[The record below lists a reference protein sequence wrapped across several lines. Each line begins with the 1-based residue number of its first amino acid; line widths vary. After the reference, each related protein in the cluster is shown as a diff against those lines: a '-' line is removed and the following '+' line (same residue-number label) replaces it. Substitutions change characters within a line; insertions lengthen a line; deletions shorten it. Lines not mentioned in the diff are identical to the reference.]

1 MKHSKKLASLLLA
14 LVMALSLAVTAFA
27 DESTTYS
34 ITINNSTAGHTYEA
48 YQIFTGDL
56 ATNEAG
62 NKVLSNIVWGS
73 GVSEAGQTALGD
85 AAAKTETLKTEAD
98 AKAFAKAVA
107 PYLTTAA
114 GSANTVTDGKYVI
127 SGLAA
132 GYYLVKDQDGSLI
145 GDNDSYTEYIIQ
157 VVGNVTATPKSDVPE
172 VQKKVKDIND
182 STDTTKTDWQ
192 DSADYDIGDSIPFQL
207 KATLADN
214 VSSYTTY
221 KVVFHDTLS
230 KGLTYN
236 KDAKV
241 YIDGT
246 ETNGFTVT
254 ATVNADGTTTLTVSC
269 DDVKALGAGN
279 SSVITVEYTVK
290 LNENAVLGSA
300 GNPNEVY
307 LEYSNN
313 PNKSENGNNETGE
326 TPKDVVIVFTYKTII
341 NKVDSENAPLTGA
354 AFKLEKLIKGKDG
367 AAGTW
372 TTVKEFTVDETTT
385 SFTFSGL
392 DDGQYK
398 LTETKTPAGYNTI
411 DPIYFVIEATHDVT
425 ADAPTLKTLN
435 AYLTD
440 ANGNKRIGITFA
452 ELPDSLGMHLSMSVR
467 TAVNY
472 ARLVW
477 SSMGMLVSGQ
487 VGVDQLAGPVGM
499 AEVMADTAKYSMISF
514 FQLVAFISI
523 NLGVMNLLPLPA
535 LDGGRLVFLI
545 IEGIRRKP
553 VPPRYEGYVHAA
565 GLMLLLML
573 MVYVTGQDVLR
584 IFMRSN

>member
-1 MKHSKKLASLLLA
+1 MKHIKKLASLLLV
-14 LVMALSLAVTAFA
+14 LVMVFALATTAFA
-27 DESTTYS
+27 EETTYS

-56 ATNEAG
+56 SGTT
-62 NKVLSNIVWGS
+62 LSNIVWGS

-85 AAAKTETLKTEAD
+85 AAAKAETLKTEAD

-132 GYYLVKDQDGSLI
+132 GYYLVKDQDGSLT

-192 DSADYDIGDSIPFQL
+192 DSADYDVGDSIPFQL

-236 KDAKV
+236 NDAKV

-279 SSVITVEYTVK
+279 SSVITVEYTAK

-313 PNKSENGNNETGE
+313 PNKSEEGNNETGE

-341 NKVDSENAPLTGA
+341 NKVDSENKPLTGA

-411 DPIYFVIEATHDVT
+411 DPIYFVIEATHDET

-440 ANGNKRIGITFA
+440 ANGNKQTEMKDGESVNIDLGTVDLTAGSITTTVVNKSGS
-452 ELPDSLGMHLSMSVR
+452 ELPSTGGIGTTIFYVLGGVLVLAAVVLLVTKKRMS
-467 TAVNY
+467 
-472 ARLVW
+472 
-477 SSMGMLVSGQ
+477 G
-487 VGVDQLAGPVGM
+487 
-499 AEVMADTAKYSMISF
+499 AEK
-514 FQLVAFISI
+514 
-523 NLGVMNLLPLPA
+523 
-535 LDGGRLVFLI
+535 
-545 IEGIRRKP
+545 
-553 VPPRYEGYVHAA
+553 
-565 GLMLLLML
+565 
-573 MVYVTGQDVLR
+573 
-584 IFMRSN
+584 

>member
-1 MKHSKKLASLLLA
+1 MKHIKKLASLLLV
-14 LVMALSLAVTAFA
+14 LVMVFALATTAFA
-27 DESTTYS
+27 EETTYS
-34 ITINNSTAGHTYEA
+34 ITINNSAKDHTYEA

-56 ATNEAG
+56 SGTT
-62 NKVLSNIVWGS
+62 LSNIVWGS

-85 AAAKTETLKTEAD
+85 AAAKAETLKTEAD

-132 GYYLVKDQDGSLI
+132 GYYLVKDQDGSLT

-236 KDAKV
+236 NDAKV

-246 ETNGFTVT
+246 ETNGFAVT
-254 ATVNADGTTTLTVSC
+254 ATVNADGTTLTVSC
-269 DDVKALGAGN
+269 DDVKALNAV
-279 SSVITVEYTVK
+279 SSSAITVEYTAK

-313 PNKSENGNNETGE
+313 PNKSEKGNNETGE

-341 NKVDSENAPLTGA
+341 NKVDSENKPLTGA

-367 AAGTW
+367 AADTW

-411 DPIYFVIEATHDVT
+411 DPIYFVIEATHDET

-440 ANGNKRIGITFA
+440 ANGNKQTEMKDGESVNIDLGTVDLTAGSITTTVVNKSGS
-452 ELPDSLGMHLSMSVR
+452 ELPSTGGIGTTIFYVLGGVLVLAAVVLLVTNKRMS
-467 TAVNY
+467 
-472 ARLVW
+472 
-477 SSMGMLVSGQ
+477 G
-487 VGVDQLAGPVGM
+487 
-499 AEVMADTAKYSMISF
+499 AEK
-514 FQLVAFISI
+514 
-523 NLGVMNLLPLPA
+523 
-535 LDGGRLVFLI
+535 
-545 IEGIRRKP
+545 
-553 VPPRYEGYVHAA
+553 
-565 GLMLLLML
+565 
-573 MVYVTGQDVLR
+573 
-584 IFMRSN
+584 

>member
-1 MKHSKKLASLLLA
+1 MRHIKKLASLLLV
-14 LVMALSLAVTAFA
+14 LVMVFALATTAFA
-27 DESTTYS
+27 EETAYS
-34 ITINNSTAGHTYEA
+34 ITINNSAKDHTYEA

-56 ATNEAG
+56 SGTT
-62 NKVLSNIVWGS
+62 LSNIVWGS

-85 AAAKTETLKTEAD
+85 AAAKAETLKTEAD

-132 GYYLVKDQDGSLI
+132 GYYLVKDQDGSLT
-145 GDNDSYTEYIIQ
+145 GDADAYTEYIIK
-157 VVGNVTATPKSDVPE
+157 VVSDTTATPKSSVPTVE
-172 VQKKVKDIND
+172 KKVKDTND
-182 STDTTKTDWQ
+182 STGVTSDWQ

-236 KDAKV
+236 NDAKV
-241 YIDGT
+241 YIGGT

-279 SSVITVEYTVK
+279 SSVITVEYTAK

-341 NKVDSENAPLTGA
+341 NKVDSENKPLTGA

-411 DPIYFVIEATHDVT
+411 DPIYFVIEATHDET

-440 ANGNKRIGITFA
+440 ANGNKQTEMKDGESVNIDLGTVDLTAGSITTTVVNKSGAQLPETGGIGTTIFYV
-452 ELPDSLGMHLSMSVR
+452 LGGVLVLA
-467 TAVNY
+467 AVVL
-472 ARLVW
+472 LVTKKR
-477 SSMGMLVSGQ
+477 MGN
-487 VGVDQLAGPVGM
+487 
-499 AEVMADTAKYSMISF
+499 T
-514 FQLVAFISI
+514 
-523 NLGVMNLLPLPA
+523 
-535 LDGGRLVFLI
+535 
-545 IEGIRRKP
+545 
-553 VPPRYEGYVHAA
+553 
-565 GLMLLLML
+565 
-573 MVYVTGQDVLR
+573 
-584 IFMRSN
+584 

>member
-1 MKHSKKLASLLLA
+1 MKHIKKLASLLLA

-27 DESTTYS
+27 DEPTTYS
-34 ITINNSTAGHTYEA
+34 ITINNRTEGHTYEA

-85 AAAKTETLKTEAD
+85 AAAKAETLKTEAD

-132 GYYLVKDQDGSLI
+132 GYYLVKDQDGSLT
-145 GDNDSYTEYIIQ
+145 GDADAYTEYIIK
-157 VVGNVTATPKSDVPE
+157 VVSDTTATPKSSVPTVE
-172 VQKKVKDIND
+172 KKVKDTND
-182 STDTTKTDWQ
+182 STGVTSDWQ
-192 DSADYDIGDSIPFQL
+192 DSADYDIDDSIPFQL

-214 VSSYTTY
+214 VSSFTTY

-236 KDAKV
+236 NDAKV

-269 DDVKALGAGN
+269 DNVKALNAVN
-279 SSVITVEYTVK
+279 SSVITVEYTAK

-313 PNKSENGNNETGE
+313 PNKSETGDNETGN
-326 TPKDVVIVFTYKTII
+326 TPEDTVIVFTYKTII
-341 NKVDSENAPLTGA
+341 NKVDGENKPLTGA

-367 AAGTW
+367 AADTW

-411 DPIYFVIEATHDVT
+411 DPIYFVIEATHDGT
-425 ADAPTLKTLN
+425 AVAPTLKTLN

-440 ANGNKRIGITFA
+440 ANGNKQTEMKDGESVNIDLGTVDLTAGSITTSVVNKSGSVLPSTGGIGTTIFYVLGGVLVLAAVVLLVTKKRMSGA
-452 ELPDSLGMHLSMSVR
+452 E
-467 TAVNY
+467 N
-472 ARLVW
+472 
-477 SSMGMLVSGQ
+477 
-487 VGVDQLAGPVGM
+487 
-499 AEVMADTAKYSMISF
+499 
-514 FQLVAFISI
+514 
-523 NLGVMNLLPLPA
+523 
-535 LDGGRLVFLI
+535 
-545 IEGIRRKP
+545 
-553 VPPRYEGYVHAA
+553 
-565 GLMLLLML
+565 
-573 MVYVTGQDVLR
+573 
-584 IFMRSN
+584 

>member
-1 MKHSKKLASLLLA
+1 MKHIKKLASLLLV
-14 LVMALSLAVTAFA
+14 LVMVFALATTAFA
-27 DESTTYS
+27 EETTYS
-34 ITINNSTAGHTYEA
+34 ITINNSAKDHTYEA

-56 ATNEAG
+56 SGTT
-62 NKVLSNIVWGS
+62 LSNIVWGS

-85 AAAKTETLKTEAD
+85 AAAKAETLKTEAD

-127 SGLAA
+127 SDLAA
-132 GYYLVKDQDGSLI
+132 GYYLVKDQNGSLT

-236 KDAKV
+236 NDAKV

-279 SSVITVEYTVK
+279 SSVITVEYTAK

-300 GNPNEVY
+300 GNPNKVY

-313 PNKSENGNNETGE
+313 PNKSEAGNNETGN
-326 TPKDVVIVFTYKTII
+326 TPEDTVIVFTYKTII
-341 NKVDSENAPLTGA
+341 NKVDSENKPLTGA

-367 AAGTW
+367 AADTW

-411 DPIYFVIEATHDVT
+411 DPIYFVIEATHDAT
-425 ADAPTLKTLN
+425 ADTPALTVLK

-440 ANGNKRIGITFA
+440 ENGNKKTEVKDGESVNIDLGTVDLTAGSITTTVVNKSGS
-452 ELPDSLGMHLSMSVR
+452 ELPSTGGIGTTIFYV
-467 TAVNY
+467 
-472 ARLVW
+472 
-477 SSMGMLVSGQ
+477 
-487 VGVDQLAGPVGM
+487 AGG
-499 AEVMADTAKYSMISF
+499 I
-514 FQLVAFISI
+514 LVAGA
-523 NLGVMNLLPLPA
+523 GVT
-535 LDGGRLVFLI
+535 LI
-545 IEGIRRKP
+545 AKKRMSKKE
-553 VPPRYEGYVHAA
+553 EA
-565 GLMLLLML
+565 
-573 MVYVTGQDVLR
+573 
-584 IFMRSN
+584 

>member
-1 MKHSKKLASLLLA
+1 MKHIKKLASLLLA
-14 LVMALSLAVTAFA
+14 LVMVLSLAVTAFA
-27 DESTTYS
+27 DEPTTYS

-85 AAAKTETLKTEAD
+85 AAAKAETLKTEAD

-132 GYYLVKDQDGSLI
+132 GYYLVKDQDGSLT

-236 KDAKV
+236 NDAKV

-254 ATVNADGTTTLTVSC
+254 ATVNADGITTLTVSC

-279 SSVITVEYTVK
+279 SSVITVEYTAK

-411 DPIYFVIEATHDVT
+411 DPIYFVIEATHDET

-440 ANGNKRIGITFA
+440 ANGNKQTEMKDGESVNIDLGTVDLTAGSITTTVVNKSGS
-452 ELPDSLGMHLSMSVR
+452 ELPSTGGIGTTIFYVLGSILVIGAAVLLVTKKRMS
-467 TAVNY
+467 TK
-472 ARLVW
+472 
-477 SSMGMLVSGQ
+477 G
-487 VGVDQLAGPVGM
+487 
-499 AEVMADTAKYSMISF
+499 
-514 FQLVAFISI
+514 
-523 NLGVMNLLPLPA
+523 
-535 LDGGRLVFLI
+535 
-545 IEGIRRKP
+545 
-553 VPPRYEGYVHAA
+553 
-565 GLMLLLML
+565 
-573 MVYVTGQDVLR
+573 
-584 IFMRSN
+584 

>member
-85 AAAKTETLKTEAD
+85 AAAKAETLKTEAD

-132 GYYLVKDQDGSLI
+132 GYYLVKDQDGSLT

-236 KDAKV
+236 NDAKV

-269 DDVKALGAGN
+269 DDVKALNAVN
-279 SSVITVEYTVK
+279 SSAITVEYTAK

-313 PNKSENGNNETGE
+313 PNKSEEGNNETGE

-341 NKVDSENAPLTGA
+341 NKVDSENKPLTGA

-411 DPIYFVIEATHDVT
+411 DPIYFVIEATHDET

-440 ANGNKRIGITFA
+440 ANGNKQTEMKDGESVNIDLGTVDLTAGSITTTVVNKSGS
-452 ELPDSLGMHLSMSVR
+452 ELPSTGGIGTTIFYVLGGVLVLAAVVLLVTKKRMS
-467 TAVNY
+467 
-472 ARLVW
+472 
-477 SSMGMLVSGQ
+477 G
-487 VGVDQLAGPVGM
+487 
-499 AEVMADTAKYSMISF
+499 AEK
-514 FQLVAFISI
+514 
-523 NLGVMNLLPLPA
+523 
-535 LDGGRLVFLI
+535 
-545 IEGIRRKP
+545 
-553 VPPRYEGYVHAA
+553 
-565 GLMLLLML
+565 
-573 MVYVTGQDVLR
+573 
-584 IFMRSN
+584 

>member
-1 MKHSKKLASLLLA
+1 MKHIKKLASLLLA
-14 LVMALSLAVTAFA
+14 LVMVLSLAVTAFA
-27 DESTTYS
+27 DEPTTYS

-85 AAAKTETLKTEAD
+85 AAAKAETLKTEAD

-132 GYYLVKDQDGSLI
+132 GYYLVKDQDGSLT

-236 KDAKV
+236 NDAKV

-279 SSVITVEYTVK
+279 SSVITVEYTAK

-313 PNKSENGNNETGE
+313 PNKSEEGNNETGE

-367 AAGTW
+367 AADTW

-398 LTETKTPAGYNTI
+398 LTETKTPVGYNTI

-440 ANGNKRIGITFA
+440 ANGNKQTEMKDGESVNIDLGTVDLTAGSITTTVVNKSGS
-452 ELPDSLGMHLSMSVR
+452 ELPSTGGIGTTIFYVLGGVLVLAAVVLLVTKKRMS
-467 TAVNY
+467 
-472 ARLVW
+472 
-477 SSMGMLVSGQ
+477 G
-487 VGVDQLAGPVGM
+487 
-499 AEVMADTAKYSMISF
+499 AEK
-514 FQLVAFISI
+514 
-523 NLGVMNLLPLPA
+523 
-535 LDGGRLVFLI
+535 
-545 IEGIRRKP
+545 
-553 VPPRYEGYVHAA
+553 
-565 GLMLLLML
+565 
-573 MVYVTGQDVLR
+573 
-584 IFMRSN
+584 

>member
-1 MKHSKKLASLLLA
+1 MKHIKKLASLLLV
-14 LVMALSLAVTAFA
+14 LVMVFALATTAFA
-27 DESTTYS
+27 EETTYS
-34 ITINNSTAGHTYEA
+34 ITINNSAKDHTYEA

-56 ATNEAG
+56 SGTT
-62 NKVLSNIVWGS
+62 LSNIVWGS

-85 AAAKTETLKTEAD
+85 AAAKAETLKTEAD

-132 GYYLVKDQDGSLI
+132 GYYLVKDQDGSLT

-236 KDAKV
+236 NDAKV

-279 SSVITVEYTVK
+279 SSVITVEYTAK

-341 NKVDSENAPLTGA
+341 NKVDSENKPLTGA

-367 AAGTW
+367 AADTW

-411 DPIYFVIEATHDVT
+411 DPIYFVIEATHDET

-440 ANGNKRIGITFA
+440 ANGNKQTETKNGESVNIDLGTVDLTAGSITTTVVNKSGS
-452 ELPDSLGMHLSMSVR
+452 ELPSTGGIGTTIFYVLGGVLVLAAVVLLVTKKRMSV
-467 TAVNY
+467 
-472 ARLVW
+472 
-477 SSMGMLVSGQ
+477 
-487 VGVDQLAGPVGM
+487 
-499 AEVMADTAKYSMISF
+499 AEK
-514 FQLVAFISI
+514 
-523 NLGVMNLLPLPA
+523 
-535 LDGGRLVFLI
+535 
-545 IEGIRRKP
+545 
-553 VPPRYEGYVHAA
+553 
-565 GLMLLLML
+565 
-573 MVYVTGQDVLR
+573 
-584 IFMRSN
+584 

>member
-1 MKHSKKLASLLLA
+1 MKHIKKLASLLLV
-14 LVMALSLAVTAFA
+14 LVMVFALATTAFA
-27 DESTTYS
+27 EETAYS
-34 ITINNSTAGHTYEA
+34 ITINNSAKDHTYEA

-56 ATNEAG
+56 SGTT
-62 NKVLSNIVWGS
+62 LSNIVWGS

-85 AAAKTETLKTEAD
+85 AAAKAETLKTEAD

-132 GYYLVKDQDGSLI
+132 GYYLVKDQDGSLT
-145 GDNDSYTEYIIQ
+145 GDADAYTEYIIK
-157 VVGNVTATPKSDVPE
+157 VVSDTTATPKSSVPTVE
-172 VQKKVKDIND
+172 KKVKDTND
-182 STDTTKTDWQ
+182 STGVTSDWQ

-207 KATLADN
+207 KTTLADN
-214 VSSYTTY
+214 VSSCTTY

-236 KDAKV
+236 NDAKV
-241 YIDGT
+241 YIGGT

-279 SSVITVEYTVK
+279 SSVITVEYTAK

-300 GNPNEVY
+300 GNPNEAY

-313 PNKSENGNNETGE
+313 PNKSEEGNNETGE

-341 NKVDSENAPLTGA
+341 NKVDSENKPLTGA

-367 AAGTW
+367 AADTW

-411 DPIYFVIEATHDVT
+411 DPIYFVIEATHDET
-425 ADAPTLKTLN
+425 ADAPTLNTLN

-440 ANGNKRIGITFA
+440 ANGNKQTEMKDGESVNIDLGTVDLTAGSITTTVVNKSGS
-452 ELPDSLGMHLSMSVR
+452 ELPSTGGIGTTIFYVLGGVLVLAAVVLLVTKKRMS
-467 TAVNY
+467 
-472 ARLVW
+472 
-477 SSMGMLVSGQ
+477 G
-487 VGVDQLAGPVGM
+487 
-499 AEVMADTAKYSMISF
+499 AEK
-514 FQLVAFISI
+514 
-523 NLGVMNLLPLPA
+523 
-535 LDGGRLVFLI
+535 
-545 IEGIRRKP
+545 
-553 VPPRYEGYVHAA
+553 
-565 GLMLLLML
+565 
-573 MVYVTGQDVLR
+573 
-584 IFMRSN
+584 

>member
-1 MKHSKKLASLLLA
+1 MKHIKKLASLLLV
-14 LVMALSLAVTAFA
+14 LVMVFALATTAFA
-27 DESTTYS
+27 EETAYS
-34 ITINNSTAGHTYEA
+34 ITINNSAKDHTYEA

-56 ATNEAG
+56 SGTT
-62 NKVLSNIVWGS
+62 LSNIVWGS

-85 AAAKTETLKTEAD
+85 AAAKAETLKTEAD

-132 GYYLVKDQDGSLI
+132 GYYLVKDQDGSLT
-145 GDNDSYTEYIIQ
+145 GDADAYTEYIIR
-157 VVGNVTATPKSDVPE
+157 VVSDTTATPKSSVPTVE
-172 VQKKVKDIND
+172 KKVKDTND
-182 STDTTKTDWQ
+182 STGVTSDWQ

-207 KATLADN
+207 KATLANN

-236 KDAKV
+236 NDAKV
-241 YIDGT
+241 YIGGT

-279 SSVITVEYTVK
+279 SSVITVEYTAK

-440 ANGNKRIGITFA
+440 ANGNKQTEMKDGESVNIDLGTVDLTAGSITTTVVNKSGS
-452 ELPDSLGMHLSMSVR
+452 ELPSTGGIGTTIFYVLGGVLVLAAVVLLVTKKRMS
-467 TAVNY
+467 
-472 ARLVW
+472 
-477 SSMGMLVSGQ
+477 
-487 VGVDQLAGPVGM
+487 D
-499 AEVMADTAKYSMISF
+499 AEK
-514 FQLVAFISI
+514 
-523 NLGVMNLLPLPA
+523 
-535 LDGGRLVFLI
+535 
-545 IEGIRRKP
+545 
-553 VPPRYEGYVHAA
+553 
-565 GLMLLLML
+565 
-573 MVYVTGQDVLR
+573 
-584 IFMRSN
+584 

>member
-1 MKHSKKLASLLLA
+1 MKHIKKLASLLLA

-85 AAAKTETLKTEAD
+85 AAAKAETLKTEAD

-132 GYYLVKDQDGSLI
+132 GYYLVKDQDGSLT
-145 GDNDSYTEYIIQ
+145 GDNDSYTEYIIK
-157 VVGNVTATPKSDVPE
+157 VVGDVTATPKSDVPE

-236 KDAKV
+236 NDAKV

-269 DDVKALGAGN
+269 DDVKALSAGN
-279 SSVITVEYTVK
+279 SSVITVEYTAK

-313 PNKSENGNNETGE
+313 PNKSEEGNNETGE

-341 NKVDSENAPLTGA
+341 NKVDSENKPLTGA

-367 AAGTW
+367 AADTW

-411 DPIYFVIEATHDVT
+411 DPIYFVIEATHDET

-440 ANGNKRIGITFA
+440 ANGNKQTEMKDGESVNIDLGTVDLTAGSITTTVVNKSGAQLPETGGIGTTIFYVLGGVLVLAAVVLLVTKKRMSGA
-452 ELPDSLGMHLSMSVR
+452 E
-467 TAVNY
+467 
-472 ARLVW
+472 
-477 SSMGMLVSGQ
+477 
-487 VGVDQLAGPVGM
+487 
-499 AEVMADTAKYSMISF
+499 K
-514 FQLVAFISI
+514 
-523 NLGVMNLLPLPA
+523 
-535 LDGGRLVFLI
+535 
-545 IEGIRRKP
+545 
-553 VPPRYEGYVHAA
+553 
-565 GLMLLLML
+565 
-573 MVYVTGQDVLR
+573 
-584 IFMRSN
+584 

>member
-1 MKHSKKLASLLLA
+1 MVFALAT
-14 LVMALSLAVTAFA
+14 TAFA
-27 DESTTYS
+27 DETTTYS
-34 ITINNSTAGHTYEA
+34 ITINNSAEGHTYEA

-56 ATNEAG
+56 VEKDGT
-62 NKVLSNIVWGS
+62 KILSNIVWGS
-73 GVSEAGQTALGD
+73 GISEAGQTALGD
-85 AAAKTETLKTEAD
+85 AAAKAETLQTEDD

-132 GYYLVKDQDGSLI
+132 GYYLVKDQDGSLT
-145 GDNDSYTEYIIQ
+145 GDADAYTEYIIK
-157 VVGNVTATPKSDVPE
+157 VVSDTTATPKSSVPTVE
-172 VQKKVKDIND
+172 KKVKDTND
-182 STDTTKTDWQ
+182 STGVTSDWQ

-207 KATLADN
+207 KATLANN

-236 KDAKV
+236 NDAKV
-241 YIDGT
+241 YIGGT

-411 DPIYFVIEATHDVT
+411 DPIYFVIEATHDAT
-425 ADAPTLKTLN
+425 ADTPALTVLK

-440 ANGNKRIGITFA
+440 ENGNKKTEVKDGETVNIDLGTVDLTAGSITTTVVNKSGS
-452 ELPDSLGMHLSMSVR
+452 ELPSTGGIGTTIFYVLGGVLVLAAVVLLVTKKRMS
-467 TAVNY
+467 
-472 ARLVW
+472 
-477 SSMGMLVSGQ
+477 G
-487 VGVDQLAGPVGM
+487 
-499 AEVMADTAKYSMISF
+499 AEK
-514 FQLVAFISI
+514 
-523 NLGVMNLLPLPA
+523 
-535 LDGGRLVFLI
+535 
-545 IEGIRRKP
+545 
-553 VPPRYEGYVHAA
+553 
-565 GLMLLLML
+565 
-573 MVYVTGQDVLR
+573 
-584 IFMRSN
+584 

>member
-1 MKHSKKLASLLLA
+1 MKHIKKLASLLLV
-14 LVMALSLAVTAFA
+14 LVMVFALATTAFA
-27 DESTTYS
+27 EETAYS
-34 ITINNSTAGHTYEA
+34 ITINNSAKDHTYEA

-56 ATNEAG
+56 SGTT
-62 NKVLSNIVWGS
+62 LSNIVWGS

-85 AAAKTETLKTEAD
+85 AAAKAETLKTEAD

-132 GYYLVKDQDGSLI
+132 GYYLVKDQDGSLT

-207 KATLADN
+207 KATLANN

-236 KDAKV
+236 NDAKV
-241 YIDGT
+241 YIGGT

-279 SSVITVEYTVK
+279 SSVITVEYTAK

-313 PNKSENGNNETGE
+313 PNKSEKGNNETGE

-341 NKVDSENAPLTGA
+341 NKVDSENKPLTGA

-367 AAGTW
+367 AADTW

-440 ANGNKRIGITFA
+440 ANGNKQTEMKDGESVNIDLGTVDLTAGSITTTVVNKSGS
-452 ELPDSLGMHLSMSVR
+452 ELPSTGGIGTTIFYVLGGVLVLAAVVLLVTKKRMS
-467 TAVNY
+467 
-472 ARLVW
+472 
-477 SSMGMLVSGQ
+477 G
-487 VGVDQLAGPVGM
+487 
-499 AEVMADTAKYSMISF
+499 AEK
-514 FQLVAFISI
+514 
-523 NLGVMNLLPLPA
+523 
-535 LDGGRLVFLI
+535 
-545 IEGIRRKP
+545 
-553 VPPRYEGYVHAA
+553 
-565 GLMLLLML
+565 
-573 MVYVTGQDVLR
+573 
-584 IFMRSN
+584 

>member
-1 MKHSKKLASLLLA
+1 MKHIKKLASLLLV
-14 LVMALSLAVTAFA
+14 LVMVFALATTAFA
-27 DESTTYS
+27 EETTYS

-85 AAAKTETLKTEAD
+85 AAAKAETLKTEAD

-132 GYYLVKDQDGSLI
+132 GYYLVKDQDGSLT

-172 VQKKVKDIND
+172 VEKKVKDTND
-182 STDTTKTDWQ
+182 STGVTSDWQ
-192 DSADYDIGDSIPFQL
+192 DSADYDIGDSVPFQL

-236 KDAKV
+236 NDAKV

-269 DDVKALGAGN
+269 DDVKDLGAGN
-279 SSVITVEYTVK
+279 SSVITVEYTAK

-341 NKVDSENAPLTGA
+341 NKVDSETKPLTGA
-354 AFKLEKLIKGKDG
+354 AFKLEKLIKGEDG
-367 AAGTW
+367 AADTW
-372 TTVKEFTVDETTT
+372 TTVKEFAVDGTTT

-398 LTETKTPAGYNTI
+398 LTETKTPVGYNTI
-411 DPIYFVIEATHDVT
+411 DPIYFVIEATHGET
-425 ADAPTLKTLN
+425 ADVPTLKSLN
-435 AYLTD
+435 AYLND
-440 ANGNKRIGITFA
+440 ATGNKQTEMKDGESVNIDLGTVDLTAGSITTTVVNKSGS
-452 ELPDSLGMHLSMSVR
+452 ELPSTGGIGTTIFYVLGGVLVLA
-467 TAVNY
+467 AVVL
-472 ARLVW
+472 LVTKKR
-477 SSMGMLVSGQ
+477 MG
-487 VGVDQLAGPVGM
+487 
-499 AEVMADTAKYSMISF
+499 
-514 FQLVAFISI
+514 
-523 NLGVMNLLPLPA
+523 NN
-535 LDGGRLVFLI
+535 
-545 IEGIRRKP
+545 
-553 VPPRYEGYVHAA
+553 
-565 GLMLLLML
+565 
-573 MVYVTGQDVLR
+573 
-584 IFMRSN
+584 

>member
-1 MKHSKKLASLLLA
+1 MKHIKKLASLLLA
-14 LVMALSLAVTAFA
+14 LVMVLSLAVTAFA

-56 ATNEAG
+56 SGTT
-62 NKVLSNIVWGS
+62 LSNIVWGS

-85 AAAKTETLKTEAD
+85 AAAKAETLKTEAD

-132 GYYLVKDQDGSLI
+132 GYYLVKDQDGSLT
-145 GDNDSYTEYIIQ
+145 GDADAYTEYIIK
-157 VVGNVTATPKSDVPE
+157 VVSDTTATPKSSVPTVE
-172 VQKKVKDIND
+172 KKVKDIND
-182 STDTTKTDWQ
+182 STDDAMTGWQ
-192 DSADYDIGDSIPFQL
+192 DSADYDIGDSVPFQL
-207 KATLADN
+207 KATLANN

-236 KDAKV
+236 NDAKV
-241 YIDGT
+241 YIGGT

-279 SSVITVEYTVK
+279 SSVITVEYTAK

-313 PNKSENGNNETGE
+313 PNKSEEGNNETGE

-341 NKVDSENAPLTGA
+341 NKVDSENKPLTGA

-411 DPIYFVIEATHDVT
+411 DPIYFVIEATHDAT
-425 ADAPTLKTLN
+425 ADTPALTVLK

-440 ANGNKRIGITFA
+440 ENGNKKTEVKDGETVNIDLGTVDLTAGSITTTVVNKSGS
-452 ELPDSLGMHLSMSVR
+452 ELPSTGGIGTTIFYVLGSILVLGAGVLLVTKKRMSEK
-467 TAVNY
+467 A
-472 ARLVW
+472 
-477 SSMGMLVSGQ
+477 
-487 VGVDQLAGPVGM
+487 
-499 AEVMADTAKYSMISF
+499 
-514 FQLVAFISI
+514 
-523 NLGVMNLLPLPA
+523 
-535 LDGGRLVFLI
+535 
-545 IEGIRRKP
+545 
-553 VPPRYEGYVHAA
+553 
-565 GLMLLLML
+565 
-573 MVYVTGQDVLR
+573 
-584 IFMRSN
+584 

>member
-1 MKHSKKLASLLLA
+1 MKHIKKLASLLLV
-14 LVMALSLAVTAFA
+14 LVMVFALATTAFA
-27 DESTTYS
+27 EETAYS
-34 ITINNSTAGHTYEA
+34 ITINNSAKDHTYEA

-56 ATNEAG
+56 SGTT
-62 NKVLSNIVWGS
+62 LSNIVWGS

-85 AAAKTETLKTEAD
+85 AAAKAETLKTEAD

-132 GYYLVKDQDGSLI
+132 GYYLVKDQDGSLT

-236 KDAKV
+236 NDAKV

-279 SSVITVEYTVK
+279 SSVITVEYTAK

-367 AAGTW
+367 AADTW

-411 DPIYFVIEATHDVT
+411 DPIYFVIEATHDET
-425 ADAPTLKTLN
+425 AVAPTLKTLN

-440 ANGNKRIGITFA
+440 ANGNKQTEMKDGESVNIDLGTVDLTAGSITTTVVNKSGSKLPSTGGIGTTIFYVLGGVLVLAAVVLLVTKKRMSGA
-452 ELPDSLGMHLSMSVR
+452 E
-467 TAVNY
+467 
-472 ARLVW
+472 
-477 SSMGMLVSGQ
+477 
-487 VGVDQLAGPVGM
+487 
-499 AEVMADTAKYSMISF
+499 K
-514 FQLVAFISI
+514 
-523 NLGVMNLLPLPA
+523 
-535 LDGGRLVFLI
+535 
-545 IEGIRRKP
+545 
-553 VPPRYEGYVHAA
+553 
-565 GLMLLLML
+565 
-573 MVYVTGQDVLR
+573 
-584 IFMRSN
+584 

>member
-1 MKHSKKLASLLLA
+1 MKHIKKLASLLLV
-14 LVMALSLAVTAFA
+14 LVMVFALATTAFA
-27 DESTTYS
+27 EETAYS
-34 ITINNSTAGHTYEA
+34 ITINNSAKDHTYEA

-56 ATNEAG
+56 SGTT
-62 NKVLSNIVWGS
+62 LSNIVWGS

-85 AAAKTETLKTEAD
+85 AAAKAETLKTEAD

-132 GYYLVKDQDGSLI
+132 GYYLVKDQDGSLT
-145 GDNDSYTEYIIQ
+145 GDADAYTEYIIR
-157 VVGNVTATPKSDVPE
+157 VVSDTTATPKSSVPTVE
-172 VQKKVKDIND
+172 KKVKDTND
-182 STDTTKTDWQ
+182 STGVTSDWQ

-207 KATLADN
+207 KATLANN

-236 KDAKV
+236 NDAKV
-241 YIDGT
+241 YIGGT

-279 SSVITVEYTVK
+279 SSVITVEYTAK

-341 NKVDSENAPLTGA
+341 NKVDSENTPLTGA

-367 AAGTW
+367 AADTW

-411 DPIYFVIEATHDVT
+411 DPIYFVIEATHDET
-425 ADAPTLKTLN
+425 ADAPTLKTLKTLN

-440 ANGNKRIGITFA
+440 ANGNKQTEMKDGESVNIDLGTVDLTAGSITTTVVNKSGS
-452 ELPDSLGMHLSMSVR
+452 ELPSTGGIGTTIFYVLGGVLVLAAVVLLVTKKRMS
-467 TAVNY
+467 
-472 ARLVW
+472 
-477 SSMGMLVSGQ
+477 G
-487 VGVDQLAGPVGM
+487 
-499 AEVMADTAKYSMISF
+499 AEK
-514 FQLVAFISI
+514 
-523 NLGVMNLLPLPA
+523 
-535 LDGGRLVFLI
+535 
-545 IEGIRRKP
+545 
-553 VPPRYEGYVHAA
+553 
-565 GLMLLLML
+565 
-573 MVYVTGQDVLR
+573 
-584 IFMRSN
+584 

>member
-1 MKHSKKLASLLLA
+1 MKHIKKLASLLLA
-14 LVMALSLAVTAFA
+14 LVMVFALATTAFA
-27 DESTTYS
+27 EETTYS
-34 ITINNSTAGHTYEA
+34 ITINNSAKDHTYEA

-56 ATNEAG
+56 SGTT
-62 NKVLSNIVWGS
+62 LSNIVWGS

-85 AAAKTETLKTEAD
+85 AAAKAETLKTEAD

-132 GYYLVKDQDGSLI
+132 GYYLVKDQDGSLT

-236 KDAKV
+236 NDAKV

-246 ETNGFTVT
+246 ETNGFAVT
-254 ATVNADGTTTLTVSC
+254 ATVNADGTMLTVSC
-269 DDVKALGAGN
+269 DDVKALNAVN
-279 SSVITVEYTVK
+279 SSAITVEYTAK

-313 PNKSENGNNETGE
+313 PNKSEKGNNETGE

-341 NKVDSENAPLTGA
+341 NKVDSENKPLTGA

-367 AAGTW
+367 AADTW

-385 SFTFSGL
+385 SFTFSRL

-398 LTETKTPAGYNTI
+398 LTETKTPVGYNTS
-411 DPIYFVIEATHDVT
+411 DPIYFVIEATHDET

-440 ANGNKRIGITFA
+440 ANGNKQTEMKDGESVNIDLGTVDLTAGSITTTVVNKSGSKLPSTGGIGTTIFYVLGGVLVLAAVVLLVTNKRMSGA
-452 ELPDSLGMHLSMSVR
+452 E
-467 TAVNY
+467 
-472 ARLVW
+472 
-477 SSMGMLVSGQ
+477 
-487 VGVDQLAGPVGM
+487 
-499 AEVMADTAKYSMISF
+499 K
-514 FQLVAFISI
+514 
-523 NLGVMNLLPLPA
+523 
-535 LDGGRLVFLI
+535 
-545 IEGIRRKP
+545 
-553 VPPRYEGYVHAA
+553 
-565 GLMLLLML
+565 
-573 MVYVTGQDVLR
+573 
-584 IFMRSN
+584 

>member
-1 MKHSKKLASLLLA
+1 MKHIKKLASLLLV
-14 LVMALSLAVTAFA
+14 LVMVFALATTAFA
-27 DESTTYS
+27 EETTYS
-34 ITINNSTAGHTYEA
+34 ITINNSAKDHTYEA

-56 ATNEAG
+56 SGTT
-62 NKVLSNIVWGS
+62 LSNIVWGS

-85 AAAKTETLKTEAD
+85 AAAKAETLKTEAD

-132 GYYLVKDQDGSLI
+132 GYYLVKDQDGSLT

-236 KDAKV
+236 NDAKV

-246 ETNGFTVT
+246 ETNGFAVT
-254 ATVNADGTTTLTVSC
+254 ATVNADATTLTVSC
-269 DDVKALGAGN
+269 DDVKALSAVN
-279 SSVITVEYTVK
+279 SSAITVEYTAK

-313 PNKSENGNNETGE
+313 PNKSEKGNNETGE

-341 NKVDSENAPLTGA
+341 NKVDSENKPLTGA

-367 AAGTW
+367 AADTW
-372 TTVKEFTVDETTT
+372 TTVKEFIVDETTT

-398 LTETKTPAGYNTI
+398 LTETKTPVGYNTI
-411 DPIYFVIEATHDVT
+411 DPIYFVIEATHDET

-440 ANGNKRIGITFA
+440 ANGNKQTEMKDGESVNIDLGTVDLTAGSITTTVVNKSGSKLPSTGGIGTTIFYVLGGVLVLAAVVLLVTNKRMSGA
-452 ELPDSLGMHLSMSVR
+452 E
-467 TAVNY
+467 
-472 ARLVW
+472 
-477 SSMGMLVSGQ
+477 
-487 VGVDQLAGPVGM
+487 
-499 AEVMADTAKYSMISF
+499 K
-514 FQLVAFISI
+514 
-523 NLGVMNLLPLPA
+523 
-535 LDGGRLVFLI
+535 
-545 IEGIRRKP
+545 
-553 VPPRYEGYVHAA
+553 
-565 GLMLLLML
+565 
-573 MVYVTGQDVLR
+573 
-584 IFMRSN
+584 

>member
-1 MKHSKKLASLLLA
+1 MKHIKKLASLLLV
-14 LVMALSLAVTAFA
+14 LVMVFALATTAFA
-27 DESTTYS
+27 EETTYS
-34 ITINNSTAGHTYEA
+34 ITINNSAKDHTYEA

-56 ATNEAG
+56 SGTT
-62 NKVLSNIVWGS
+62 LSNIVWGS

-85 AAAKTETLKTEAD
+85 AAAKAETLKTEAD

-132 GYYLVKDQDGSLI
+132 GYYLVKDQDGSLT

-236 KDAKV
+236 NDAKV

-279 SSVITVEYTVK
+279 SSVITVEYTAK

-313 PNKSENGNNETGE
+313 PNKSEEGNNETGE

-341 NKVDSENAPLTGA
+341 NKVDSENKPLTGA

-367 AAGTW
+367 AADTW

-411 DPIYFVIEATHDVT
+411 DPIYFVIEATHDAT
-425 ADAPTLKTLN
+425 ADTPALTVLK

-440 ANGNKRIGITFA
+440 ENGNKKTEVKDGETVNIDLGTVDLTAGSITTTVVNKSGS
-452 ELPDSLGMHLSMSVR
+452 ELPSTGGIGTTIFYVLGGVLVLAAVVLLVTKKRMS
-467 TAVNY
+467 
-472 ARLVW
+472 
-477 SSMGMLVSGQ
+477 G
-487 VGVDQLAGPVGM
+487 
-499 AEVMADTAKYSMISF
+499 AEK
-514 FQLVAFISI
+514 
-523 NLGVMNLLPLPA
+523 
-535 LDGGRLVFLI
+535 
-545 IEGIRRKP
+545 
-553 VPPRYEGYVHAA
+553 
-565 GLMLLLML
+565 
-573 MVYVTGQDVLR
+573 
-584 IFMRSN
+584 

>member
-1 MKHSKKLASLLLA
+1 MKHIKKLASLLLV
-14 LVMALSLAVTAFA
+14 LVMVFALATTAFA
-27 DESTTYS
+27 EETTYS

-85 AAAKTETLKTEAD
+85 AAAKAETLITEAD

-132 GYYLVKDQDGSLI
+132 GYYLVKDQDDSLT

-236 KDAKV
+236 NDAKV
-241 YIDGT
+241 YIGGT

-279 SSVITVEYTVK
+279 SSVITVEYTAK

-300 GNPNEVY
+300 GNPNKVY

-313 PNKSENGNNETGE
+313 PNKSESGENHETGK
-326 TPKDVVIVFTYKTII
+326 TPEDTVIVFTYQTII
-341 NKVDSENAPLTGA
+341 NKVDSENKPLTGA

-367 AAGTW
+367 AADTW

-411 DPIYFVIEATHDVT
+411 DPIYFVIEATHDAT
-425 ADAPTLKTLN
+425 ADTPALTVLK

-440 ANGNKRIGITFA
+440 ENGNKKTEVKDGETVNIDLGTVDLTAGSITTTVVNKSGS
-452 ELPDSLGMHLSMSVR
+452 ELPSTGGIGTTIFYVLGGVLVLAAVVLLVTKKRMS
-467 TAVNY
+467 
-472 ARLVW
+472 
-477 SSMGMLVSGQ
+477 G
-487 VGVDQLAGPVGM
+487 
-499 AEVMADTAKYSMISF
+499 AEK
-514 FQLVAFISI
+514 
-523 NLGVMNLLPLPA
+523 
-535 LDGGRLVFLI
+535 
-545 IEGIRRKP
+545 
-553 VPPRYEGYVHAA
+553 
-565 GLMLLLML
+565 
-573 MVYVTGQDVLR
+573 
-584 IFMRSN
+584 

>member
-1 MKHSKKLASLLLA
+1 MKHIKKLASLLLV

-27 DESTTYS
+27 DELTTYS

-56 ATNEAG
+56 SGTT
-62 NKVLSNIVWGS
+62 LSNIVWGS

-85 AAAKTETLKTEAD
+85 AAAKAETLKTEAD

-132 GYYLVKDQDGSLI
+132 GYYLVKDQDGSLT
-145 GDNDSYTEYIIQ
+145 GDADAYTEYIIK
-157 VVGNVTATPKSDVPE
+157 VVSDTTATPKSSVPTVE
-172 VQKKVKDIND
+172 KKVKDTND
-182 STDTTKTDWQ
+182 STSVTSGWQ

-207 KATLADN
+207 KATLANN

-236 KDAKV
+236 NDAKV

-254 ATVNADGTTTLTVSC
+254 ATVNDDGITTLTVSC

-279 SSVITVEYTVK
+279 SSVITVEYNAT
-290 LNENAVLGSA
+290 LNGNAVLGSD

-313 PNKSENGNNETGE
+313 PNKSEEGNNETGN
-326 TPKDVVIVFTYKTII
+326 TPEDTVIVFTYKTII
-341 NKVDSENAPLTGA
+341 NKVTKNPDYDPKVDGSEEYIPLPDAEFT
-354 AFKLEKLIKGKDG
+354 LEKKILGD
-367 AAGTW
+367 
-372 TTVKEFTVDETTT
+372 DPTTT
-385 SFTFSGL
+385 DKVEAEYWKAIAVVKSNNGTTFTFSGL
-392 DDGQYK
+392 DDGKYR

-411 DPIYFVIEATHDVT
+411 APIEFTVTAEHDVLSDNPALT
-425 ADAPTLKTLN
+425 SLSGN
-435 AYLTD
+435 ATTGEL
-440 ANGNKRIGITFA
+440 TFA
-452 ELPDSLGMHLSMSVR
+452 SSTDEGSLSADVINNAGSTLPETGGMGTTVFYVIGGILVLGA
-467 TAVNY
+467 AV
-472 ARLVW
+472 
-477 SSMGMLVSGQ
+477 
-487 VGVDQLAGPVGM
+487 
-499 AEVMADTAKYSMISF
+499 
-514 FQLVAFISI
+514 
-523 NLGVMNLLPLPA
+523 LL
-535 LDGGRLVFLI
+535 I
-545 IEGIRRKP
+545 TRK
-553 VPPRYEGYVHAA
+553 RMKG
-565 GLMLLLML
+565 
-573 MVYVTGQDVLR
+573 
-584 IFMRSN
+584 

>member
-1 MKHSKKLASLLLA
+1 MKHIKKLASLLLV
-14 LVMALSLAVTAFA
+14 LVMVFALATTAFA
-27 DESTTYS
+27 EETAYS
-34 ITINNSTAGHTYEA
+34 ITINNSAKDHTYEA

-56 ATNEAG
+56 SGTT
-62 NKVLSNIVWGS
+62 LSNIVWGS

-85 AAAKTETLKTEAD
+85 AAAKAETLKTEAD

-132 GYYLVKDQDGSLI
+132 GYYLVKDQDGSLT
-145 GDNDSYTEYIIQ
+145 GDADAYTEYIIK
-157 VVGNVTATPKSDVPE
+157 VVSDTTATPKSSVPTVE
-172 VQKKVKDIND
+172 KKVKDIND

-236 KDAKV
+236 NDAKV

-279 SSVITVEYTVK
+279 SSVITVEYTAK

-341 NKVDSENAPLTGA
+341 NKVDSENKPLTGA

-367 AAGTW
+367 AADTW

-411 DPIYFVIEATHDVT
+411 DPIYFVIEATHDET

-440 ANGNKRIGITFA
+440 ANGNKQTEMKDGESVNI
-452 ELPDSLGMHLSMSVR
+452 DLG
-467 TAVNY
+467 T
-472 ARLVW
+472 
-477 SSMGMLVSGQ
+477 
-487 VGVDQLAGPVGM
+487 VDQTAGSITTTVVNKSGSKLPSTGGIGTTIFYVLGGVLVLAAVVLLVTKKRMSG
-499 AEVMADTAKYSMISF
+499 AEK
-514 FQLVAFISI
+514 
-523 NLGVMNLLPLPA
+523 
-535 LDGGRLVFLI
+535 
-545 IEGIRRKP
+545 
-553 VPPRYEGYVHAA
+553 
-565 GLMLLLML
+565 
-573 MVYVTGQDVLR
+573 
-584 IFMRSN
+584 

>member
-1 MKHSKKLASLLLA
+1 MKHIKKLASLLLA
-14 LVMALSLAVTAFA
+14 LVMVLSLAVTAFA
-27 DESTTYS
+27 DEPTTYS

-85 AAAKTETLKTEAD
+85 AAAKAETLKTEAD

-132 GYYLVKDQDGSLI
+132 GYYLVKDQDGSLT

-236 KDAKV
+236 NDAKV

-279 SSVITVEYTVK
+279 SSVITVEYTAK

-307 LEYSNN
+307 LKYSNN
-313 PNKSENGNNETGE
+313 PNKSEIGNNETGE

-341 NKVDSENAPLTGA
+341 NKVDSENKPLTGA

-367 AAGTW
+367 AADTW

-411 DPIYFVIEATHDVT
+411 DPIYFVIEATHDET

-440 ANGNKRIGITFA
+440 ANGNKHTEMKDGESVNIDLGTVDLTAGSITTTVVNKSGS
-452 ELPDSLGMHLSMSVR
+452 ELPSTGGIGTTIFYVLGGVLVLAAVVLLVTKKRMS
-467 TAVNY
+467 
-472 ARLVW
+472 
-477 SSMGMLVSGQ
+477 G
-487 VGVDQLAGPVGM
+487 
-499 AEVMADTAKYSMISF
+499 AEM
-514 FQLVAFISI
+514 
-523 NLGVMNLLPLPA
+523 
-535 LDGGRLVFLI
+535 
-545 IEGIRRKP
+545 
-553 VPPRYEGYVHAA
+553 
-565 GLMLLLML
+565 
-573 MVYVTGQDVLR
+573 
-584 IFMRSN
+584 

>member
-1 MKHSKKLASLLLA
+1 MKHIKKLASLLLV
-14 LVMALSLAVTAFA
+14 LVMVFALATTAFA
-27 DESTTYS
+27 EETAYS
-34 ITINNSTAGHTYEA
+34 ITINNSAKDHTYEA

-56 ATNEAG
+56 SGTT
-62 NKVLSNIVWGS
+62 LSNIVWGS

-85 AAAKTETLKTEAD
+85 AAAKAETLKTEAD

-127 SGLAA
+127 SALAA
-132 GYYLVKDQDGSLI
+132 GYYLVKDQDGSLT
-145 GDNDSYTEYIIQ
+145 GDADAYTEYIIK
-157 VVGNVTATPKSDVPE
+157 VVSDTTATPKSSVPTVE
-172 VQKKVKDIND
+172 KKVKDTND
-182 STDTTKTDWQ
+182 STGVTSDWQ

-207 KATLADN
+207 KATLANN

-236 KDAKV
+236 NDAKV
-241 YIDGT
+241 YIGGT

-254 ATVNADGTTTLTVSC
+254 ATVNADDTTTLTVSC

-440 ANGNKRIGITFA
+440 ANGNKQTEMKDGESVNIDLGTVDLTAGSITTTVVNKSGAQLPETGGIGTTIFYVLGGVLVLAAVVLLVTKKRMSGA
-452 ELPDSLGMHLSMSVR
+452 E
-467 TAVNY
+467 
-472 ARLVW
+472 
-477 SSMGMLVSGQ
+477 
-487 VGVDQLAGPVGM
+487 
-499 AEVMADTAKYSMISF
+499 K
-514 FQLVAFISI
+514 
-523 NLGVMNLLPLPA
+523 
-535 LDGGRLVFLI
+535 
-545 IEGIRRKP
+545 
-553 VPPRYEGYVHAA
+553 
-565 GLMLLLML
+565 
-573 MVYVTGQDVLR
+573 
-584 IFMRSN
+584 

>member
-1 MKHSKKLASLLLA
+1 MKHIKKLASLLLV
-14 LVMALSLAVTAFA
+14 LVMVFALATTAFA
-27 DESTTYS
+27 EETAYS
-34 ITINNSTAGHTYEA
+34 ITINNSAKDHTYEA

-56 ATNEAG
+56 SGTT
-62 NKVLSNIVWGS
+62 LSNIVWGS

-85 AAAKTETLKTEAD
+85 AAAKAETLKTEAD

-132 GYYLVKDQDGSLI
+132 GYYLVKDQDGSLT
-145 GDNDSYTEYIIQ
+145 GDADAYTEYIIK
-157 VVGNVTATPKSDVPE
+157 VVSDTTATPKSSVPTVE
-172 VQKKVKDIND
+172 KKVKDTND
-182 STDTTKTDWQ
+182 STGVTSDWQ

-207 KATLADN
+207 KATLANN

-236 KDAKV
+236 NDAKV
-241 YIDGT
+241 YIGGT

-425 ADAPTLKTLN
+425 ADSPTLKTLN

-440 ANGNKRIGITFA
+440 ANGNKQTEMKDGESVNIDLGTVDLTAGSITTTVVNKSGAQLPETGGIGTTIFYV
-452 ELPDSLGMHLSMSVR
+452 LGGVLVLA
-467 TAVNY
+467 AVVL
-472 ARLVW
+472 LVTKKR
-477 SSMGMLVSGQ
+477 MGN
-487 VGVDQLAGPVGM
+487 
-499 AEVMADTAKYSMISF
+499 T
-514 FQLVAFISI
+514 
-523 NLGVMNLLPLPA
+523 
-535 LDGGRLVFLI
+535 
-545 IEGIRRKP
+545 
-553 VPPRYEGYVHAA
+553 
-565 GLMLLLML
+565 
-573 MVYVTGQDVLR
+573 
-584 IFMRSN
+584 

>member
-1 MKHSKKLASLLLA
+1 MRHIKKLASLLLV
-14 LVMALSLAVTAFA
+14 LVMVFALATTAFA
-27 DESTTYS
+27 EETTYS

-62 NKVLSNIVWGS
+62 NKVLSNIVWGP

-85 AAAKTETLKTEAD
+85 AAAKAETLKTEAD

-107 PYLTTAA
+107 PYLATAA

-132 GYYLVKDQDGSLI
+132 GYYLVKDQDGSLT

-172 VQKKVKDIND
+172 VEKKVKDTND
-182 STDTTKTDWQ
+182 STGVTSDWQ
-192 DSADYDIGDSIPFQL
+192 DSADYDIGDSVPFQL

-236 KDAKV
+236 NDAKV
-241 YIDGT
+241 YIGGT
-246 ETNGFTVT
+246 ETNGFAVT

-269 DDVKALGAGN
+269 DDVNALGAGN
-279 SSVITVEYTVK
+279 SSVITVEYTAK

-313 PNKSENGNNETGE
+313 PNKSEEGNNETGE

-354 AFKLEKLIKGKDG
+354 AFKLEKLIKGEDG
-367 AAGTW
+367 AADTW
-372 TTVKEFTVDETTT
+372 TTVKEFAVDGTTT

-398 LTETKTPAGYNTI
+398 LTETKTPVGYNTI
-411 DPIYFVIEATHDVT
+411 DPIYFVIEATHGET
-425 ADAPTLKTLN
+425 ADVPTLKTLN

-440 ANGNKRIGITFA
+440 ANGNKQTEMKDGESVNIDLGTVDLTAGSITTTVVNKSGS
-452 ELPDSLGMHLSMSVR
+452 ELPSTGGIGTTIFYVLGSILVIGAAVLLVTKKRMS
-467 TAVNY
+467 TK
-472 ARLVW
+472 
-477 SSMGMLVSGQ
+477 G
-487 VGVDQLAGPVGM
+487 
-499 AEVMADTAKYSMISF
+499 
-514 FQLVAFISI
+514 
-523 NLGVMNLLPLPA
+523 
-535 LDGGRLVFLI
+535 
-545 IEGIRRKP
+545 
-553 VPPRYEGYVHAA
+553 
-565 GLMLLLML
+565 
-573 MVYVTGQDVLR
+573 
-584 IFMRSN
+584 

>member
-1 MKHSKKLASLLLA
+1 MKHIKKLASLLLV
-14 LVMALSLAVTAFA
+14 LVMVFALATTAFA
-27 DESTTYS
+27 EETTYS

-62 NKVLSNIVWGS
+62 NKVLSNIVWGP

-85 AAAKTETLKTEAD
+85 AAAKAETLKTEAD

-132 GYYLVKDQDGSLI
+132 GYYLVKDQDGSLT
-145 GDNDSYTEYIIQ
+145 GDADAYTEYIIK
-157 VVGNVTATPKSDVPE
+157 VVSDTTATPKSSVPTVE
-172 VQKKVKDIND
+172 KKVKDTND
-182 STDTTKTDWQ
+182 STGVTSDWQ

-207 KATLADN
+207 KATLANN

-236 KDAKV
+236 NDAKV
-241 YIDGT
+241 YIGGT

-279 SSVITVEYTVK
+279 SSVITVEYTAK

-300 GNPNEVY
+300 GNPNKVY

-313 PNKSENGNNETGE
+313 PNKSESGENHETGK
-326 TPKDVVIVFTYKTII
+326 TPEDTVIVFTYQTII
-341 NKVDSENAPLTGA
+341 NKVDSKNNPLTGA

-440 ANGNKRIGITFA
+440 ANGNKQTEMKDGESVNIDLGTVDLTAGSITTTVVNKSGS
-452 ELPDSLGMHLSMSVR
+452 ELPSTGGIGTTIFYVLGGVLVLAAVVLLVTKKRMS
-467 TAVNY
+467 
-472 ARLVW
+472 
-477 SSMGMLVSGQ
+477 G
-487 VGVDQLAGPVGM
+487 
-499 AEVMADTAKYSMISF
+499 AEK
-514 FQLVAFISI
+514 
-523 NLGVMNLLPLPA
+523 
-535 LDGGRLVFLI
+535 
-545 IEGIRRKP
+545 
-553 VPPRYEGYVHAA
+553 
-565 GLMLLLML
+565 
-573 MVYVTGQDVLR
+573 
-584 IFMRSN
+584 

>member
-1 MKHSKKLASLLLA
+1 MKHIKKLASLLLV
-14 LVMALSLAVTAFA
+14 LVMVFALATTAFA
-27 DESTTYS
+27 EETTYS
-34 ITINNSTAGHTYEA
+34 ITINNSAKDHTYEA

-56 ATNEAG
+56 SGTT
-62 NKVLSNIVWGS
+62 LSNIVWGS

-85 AAAKTETLKTEAD
+85 AAAKAETLKTEAD

-132 GYYLVKDQDGSLI
+132 GYYLVKDQDGSLT

-157 VVGNVTATPKSDVPE
+157 VVGNVTATPKSDLPE

-236 KDAKV
+236 NDAKV

-246 ETNGFTVT
+246 ETNGFAVT
-254 ATVNADGTTTLTVSC
+254 ATVNADGTTLTVSC
-269 DDVKALGAGN
+269 DDVKALNAV
-279 SSVITVEYTVK
+279 SSSAITVEYTAK

-313 PNKSENGNNETGE
+313 PNKSEKGNNETGE

-341 NKVDSENAPLTGA
+341 NKVDNENKLLTGA

-367 AAGTW
+367 AADTW

-398 LTETKTPAGYNTI
+398 LTETKTPVGYNTI
-411 DPIYFVIEATHDVT
+411 DPIYFVIEATHDET

-440 ANGNKRIGITFA
+440 ANGNKQTEMKDGESVNIDLGTVDLTAGSITTTVVNKSGSKLPSTGGIGTTIFYVLGGVLVLAAVVLLVTKKRMSGA
-452 ELPDSLGMHLSMSVR
+452 E
-467 TAVNY
+467 
-472 ARLVW
+472 
-477 SSMGMLVSGQ
+477 
-487 VGVDQLAGPVGM
+487 
-499 AEVMADTAKYSMISF
+499 K
-514 FQLVAFISI
+514 
-523 NLGVMNLLPLPA
+523 
-535 LDGGRLVFLI
+535 
-545 IEGIRRKP
+545 
-553 VPPRYEGYVHAA
+553 
-565 GLMLLLML
+565 
-573 MVYVTGQDVLR
+573 
-584 IFMRSN
+584 

>member
-1 MKHSKKLASLLLA
+1 MKHIKKLASLLLV
-14 LVMALSLAVTAFA
+14 LVMVFALATTAFA
-27 DESTTYS
+27 AETYS
-34 ITINNSTAGHTYEA
+34 ITINNSAEGHTYEA

-85 AAAKTETLKTEAD
+85 AAAKAETLKTEAD

-114 GSANTVTDGKYVI
+114 GSADTVTDGKYVI

-132 GYYLVKDQDGSLI
+132 GYYLVKDQDGSLT
-145 GDNDSYTEYIIQ
+145 GDNDSYTECIIQ
-157 VVGNVTATPKSDVPE
+157 VVGYVTATPKSDVPE

-192 DSADYDIGDSIPFQL
+192 DSGDYDIGDSIPFQL
-207 KATLADN
+207 KATLANN

-236 KDAKV
+236 NDAKV
-241 YIDGT
+241 YIGGT

-279 SSVITVEYTVK
+279 SSVITVEYTAK

-313 PNKSENGNNETGE
+313 PNKSEKGNNETGE

-341 NKVDSENAPLTGA
+341 NKVDSENKPLTGA

-367 AAGTW
+367 AADTW

-440 ANGNKRIGITFA
+440 ANGNKQTEMKDGESVNIDLGTVDLTAGSITTTVVNKSGS
-452 ELPDSLGMHLSMSVR
+452 ELPSTGGIGTTIFYVLGGVLVLAAVVLLVTKKRMS
-467 TAVNY
+467 
-472 ARLVW
+472 
-477 SSMGMLVSGQ
+477 G
-487 VGVDQLAGPVGM
+487 
-499 AEVMADTAKYSMISF
+499 AEK
-514 FQLVAFISI
+514 
-523 NLGVMNLLPLPA
+523 
-535 LDGGRLVFLI
+535 
-545 IEGIRRKP
+545 
-553 VPPRYEGYVHAA
+553 
-565 GLMLLLML
+565 
-573 MVYVTGQDVLR
+573 
-584 IFMRSN
+584 

>member
-1 MKHSKKLASLLLA
+1 MKHIKKLASLLLA
-14 LVMALSLAVTAFA
+14 LVMVFALATTAFA
-27 DESTTYS
+27 DETTTYS
-34 ITINNSTAGHTYEA
+34 ITINNSAEGHTYEA

-56 ATNEAG
+56 VEKDGT
-62 NKVLSNIVWGS
+62 KILSNIVWGS
-73 GVSEAGQTALGD
+73 GISEAGQTALGD
-85 AAAKTETLKTEAD
+85 AAAKAETLKTEDD

-114 GSANTVTDGKYVI
+114 GSTNTVTDGKYVI

-132 GYYLVKDQDGSLI
+132 GYYLVKDQDGSLT
-145 GDNDSYTEYIIQ
+145 GDSDSYTEYIIQ

-172 VQKKVKDIND
+172 VEKKVKDTNE
-182 STDTTKTDWQ
+182 TTGETTGWQ

-236 KDAKV
+236 NDAKV
-241 YIDGT
+241 YIGGT

-279 SSVITVEYTVK
+279 SSVITVEYTAK

-300 GNPNEVY
+300 GNPNKVY

-313 PNKSENGNNETGE
+313 PNKSESGENHETGK
-326 TPKDVVIVFTYKTII
+326 TPEDTVIVFTYQTII
-341 NKVDSENAPLTGA
+341 NKVDSENKPLTGA

-367 AAGTW
+367 AADTW

-411 DPIYFVIEATHDVT
+411 DPIYFVIEATHDAT
-425 ADAPTLKTLN
+425 ADTPALTVLK

-440 ANGNKRIGITFA
+440 ENGNKKTEVKDGETVNIDLGTVDLTAGSITTTVVNKSGS
-452 ELPDSLGMHLSMSVR
+452 ELPSTGGIGTTIFYVLGGVLVLAAVVLLVTKKRMS
-467 TAVNY
+467 
-472 ARLVW
+472 
-477 SSMGMLVSGQ
+477 G
-487 VGVDQLAGPVGM
+487 
-499 AEVMADTAKYSMISF
+499 AEK
-514 FQLVAFISI
+514 
-523 NLGVMNLLPLPA
+523 
-535 LDGGRLVFLI
+535 
-545 IEGIRRKP
+545 
-553 VPPRYEGYVHAA
+553 
-565 GLMLLLML
+565 
-573 MVYVTGQDVLR
+573 
-584 IFMRSN
+584 